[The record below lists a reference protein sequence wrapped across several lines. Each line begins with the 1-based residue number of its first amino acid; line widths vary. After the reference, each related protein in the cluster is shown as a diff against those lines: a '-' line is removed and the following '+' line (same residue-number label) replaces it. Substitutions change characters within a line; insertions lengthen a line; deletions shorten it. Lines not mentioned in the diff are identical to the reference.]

1 MTVRTKYDHEAG
13 KLLKRFKAL
22 NTARKPYQA
31 MAVYDRLRQNYP
43 GSAALAE
50 AYPDAVRISA
60 QVNRTLDVMIAAK
73 EKSLEKER
81 QMLSREE
88 EKRRANAKLTQEQR
102 SALLDAFQ
110 KKQVALRER
119 ENQLTEVHRAHRKKV
134 RERGDRWFEPTA
146 GSLEAM
152 RDIKLVASTDA
163 ERLKNQEKETGAGS
177 AALKKAWELC
187 DEKKFDEAEEVL
199 ADIRSAQVPRE
210 YYEELRETVRV
221 GLQEQRARERA
232 ERAEAARKIR
242 EERDKKR
249 QEERE
254 AAKAKKKK

>member
-1 MTVRTKYDHEAG
+1 
-13 KLLKRFKAL
+13 
-22 NTARKPYQA
+22 
-31 MAVYDRLRQNYP
+31 
-43 GSAALAE
+43 
-50 AYPDAVRISA
+50 
-60 QVNRTLDVMIAAK
+60 
-73 EKSLEKER
+73 
-81 QMLSREE
+81 MLSQEE
-88 EKRRANAKLTQEQR
+88 EKRRGNAKLTQEQR
-102 SALLDAFQ
+102 TALLDAFQ

-187 DEKKFDEAEEVL
+187 DEKKFGEAEEIL

-242 EERDKKR
+242 EDRDKKR
-249 QEERE
+249 QQERE

>member
-1 MTVRTKYDHEAG
+1 MSRKIYAAILGAGTVGTG
-13 KLLKRFKAL
+13 
-22 NTARKPYQA
+22 
-31 MAVYDRLRQNYP
+31 VY
-43 GSAALAE
+43 
-50 AYPDAVRISA
+50 
-60 QVNRTLDVMIAAK
+60 
-73 EKSLEKER
+73 
-81 QMLSREE
+81 
-88 EKRRANAKLTQEQR
+88 
-102 SALLDAFQ
+102 
-110 KKQVALRER
+110 
-119 ENQLTEVHRAHRKKV
+119 KV
-134 RERGDRWFEPTA
+134 
-146 GSLEAM
+146 
-152 RDIKLVASTDA
+152 
-163 ERLKNQEKETGAGS
+163 LKNQEKETGAGS